1 MRHTLLRTV
10 ATLTLAMGASAA
22 PVSLVPGLSGP
33 ATAGATVAGQANTW
47 VPTGSMA
54 TPRAGHTATLLT
66 SGKVLIAGGG
76 TAAAELYEPAKG
88 TWSSAGSM
96 SATRTDATATLLADG
111 DVLVAGG
118 CCTGQHALSSAELY
132 DPTTNSWSLTGSM
145 TVGRWG
151 QSATPLADGDVL
163 LAGGLA
169 CASQC
174 GTASFYTTQRS
185 AELYD
190 PTTGTFTRTGSM
202 HSPRQLQTATRMRD
216 GNVLVAGGFY
226 GCDDSF
232 CTDNSSAE
240 IYEAA
245 TGTWHLTGSMHVAR
259 EQQTATL
266 LDDGQVLVAGGL
278 NYRDNMGPGVSYSSA
293 ELYDPAT
300 GVFSSA
306 GSMAVAH
313 VGGSATLLS
322 NGWALVA
329 GGGTS
334 DAELYQPSRGIW
346 VPAGPLLTPR
356 TDLTMTMLHDGTVL
370 ASGGTGPDGVPLGS
384 AERFLAGPGPLV
396 LLSTGT
402 VSFGAQLIGTSSGDQ
417 SIGVTNVGTRPLLV
431 SGVGVGGAHPADFAA
446 TSTCTPAALAP
457 GSSCSVR
464 VAFTPAA
471 TGLRSAEVSVVDDG
485 PLSPQQV
492 AVSGYGAGPYAWSPT
507 GSMATARD
515 GFASAVLHDG
525 RVLIA
530 GGEAALSPLTS
541 AEVWDPV
548 SGTWSATSP
557 LSTVR
562 AYPTAVTLP
571 NGEVLVA
578 GGYDANFARLASAE
592 LYEPST
598 GTWRPTGS
606 MTEGGS
612 NLTATVLTDGK
623 VLVTGQGGNSAEVYD
638 PSTGAWTDTGAM
650 PAPQFLAS
658 AVLLASGKVLV
669 VGGGTDAAELYDPG
683 TNAWTSTGHLMQARQ
698 SGTATLLPDGKVLV
712 VGGEP
717 PGGGAPL
724 TSAEVYDP
732 TSGTFAAAQP
742 MYVGRTDQSATL
754 LSDGTVMV
762 AGGCTGSC
770 GGGHDTLSTTEFYN
784 VQDGYWFDGSSMT
797 VARRGFSA
805 VLLPQGSVL
814 AIGGSTSS
822 CCEDTATA
830 EVFDVPSI
838 SLSPAMGPA
847 GQAVIVKGY
856 GFDAHETVVVGWG
869 SGPKPRATVTST
881 ATGTFLTTLVVPKR
895 DPGPVEILAIGQ
907 RSNARATATFVI
919 TGA

>member
-1 MRHTLLRTV
+1 MRFTFLRTV
-10 ATLTLAMGASAA
+10 ATLTLVMGASAA
-22 PVSLVPGLSGP
+22 PITLVPALSG
-33 ATAGATVAGQANTW
+33 TAMAVGTVAGRANTW

-54 TPRAGHTATLLT
+54 TPRAGHTATVLT

-76 TAAAELYEPAKG
+76 TAAAELYDPAKG
-88 TWSSAGSM
+88 SWSSTGPM
-96 SATRTDATATLLADG
+96 SVIRTDATATLLANG

-118 CCTGQHALSSAELY
+118 CCTGQRALFSAELY
-132 DPTTNSWSLTGSM
+132 DPTTKSWSPTGSM
-145 TVGRWG
+145 TIGRWG
-151 QSATPLADGDVL
+151 QSATLLSDGDVL

-174 GTASFYTTQRS
+174 GSASFFTTLRS

-202 HSPRQLQTATRMRD
+202 RTSRQLQTATRMPD
-216 GNVLVAGGFY
+216 GNVLVIGGFY

-240 IYEAA
+240 IYETA
-245 TGTWHLTGSMHVAR
+245 TGTWHLTGSMHAAR

-278 NYRDNMGPGVSYSSA
+278 NYRGNMGPGVRYSSA

-334 DAELYQPSRGIW
+334 DADLFEPSRGIW
-346 VPAGPLLTPR
+346 VPSGPLLTPR
-356 TDLTMTMLHDGTVL
+356 TALTTSLLHDGTVL
-370 ASGGTGPDGVPLGS
+370 AAGGTGPDGAPLAS

-396 LLSTGT
+396 LVSTGT
-402 VSFGAQLIGTSSGDQ
+402 LSFPAQLIGTSSGNQ
-417 SIGVTNVGTRPLLV
+417 SVSVTNVGTRPLLV

-446 TSTCTPAALAP
+446 TSNCTPAPLAP
-457 GSSCSVR
+457 GSSCSVQ
-464 VAFTPAA
+464 VAFTPTA

-492 AVSGYGAGPYAWSPT
+492 AVVGYGAGPYAWAPT
-507 GSMATARD
+507 GSMATPRD

-530 GGEAALSPLTS
+530 RGETALTPLAS

-548 SGTWSATSP
+548 SGTWRATSP
-557 LSTVR
+557 LSTAR
-562 AYPTAVTLP
+562 AFPTAVTVP
-571 NGEVLVA
+571 NGEVLVT
-578 GGYDANFARLASAE
+578 GGYGADFARLATAE

-598 GTWRPTGS
+598 GTWTPTGS
-606 MTEGGS
+606 MHEGGS
-612 NLTATVLTDGK
+612 SLTATVLTDGN
-623 VLVTGQGGNSAEVYD
+623 VLVTGQGGDTAEVYD
-638 PSTGAWTDTGAM
+638 PSTGTWTDTGAM
-650 PAPQFLAS
+650 PAPQFLGS

-669 VGGGTDAAELYDPG
+669 VGGGTAAAELYDPV
-683 TNAWTSTGHLMQARQ
+683 TNAWTTTGHLMQARQ

-717 PGGGAPL
+717 PGGGSPL
-724 TSAEVYDP
+724 LSAEVYDP
-732 TSGTFAAAQP
+732 TSGTFAEAQA

-762 AGGCTGSC
+762 AGGCTSTC
-770 GGGHDTLSTTEFYN
+770 GGGHDTLATTEFYN
-784 VQDGYWFDGSSMT
+784 VQNGYWFDGSSMT

-805 VLLPQGSVL
+805 VLLPEGSVL

-847 GQAVIVKGY
+847 GQTVTVKGY
-856 GFDAHETVVVGWG
+856 GFDADEAVVVGWG
-869 SGPKPRATVTST
+869 SGPKPRTTVIST
-881 ATGTFLTTLVVPKR
+881 ATGTFLTTLRVPR
-895 DPGPVEILAIGQ
+895 LDPGPADVLAIGQ
-907 RSNARATATFVI
+907 RSNARAAATFVV
-919 TGA
+919 TGT